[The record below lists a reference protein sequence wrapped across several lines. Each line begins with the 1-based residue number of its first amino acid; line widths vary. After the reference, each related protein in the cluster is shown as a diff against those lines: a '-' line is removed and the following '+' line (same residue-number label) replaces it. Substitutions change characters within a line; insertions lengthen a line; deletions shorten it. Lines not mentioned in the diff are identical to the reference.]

1 MTEKIR
7 ILIADDHR
15 LFRET
20 VAGLLS
26 AQDDME
32 VVGEAKDGAE
42 ALVKARE
49 LMPDLVLMDLSMPGT
64 NGLEA
69 TKAIK
74 TEMPYV
80 KIALL
85 TVHDEDENLL
95 EAVKNGAQ
103 GYLLKDISKEELLA
117 SIRGVH
123 RGEAA
128 ISQLMAGRILK
139 EFSQISQISQ
149 QASPIPVPYEELTTR
164 EQEVLQLV
172 ARGDSNREIAVALFI
187 SENTVKNHL
196 RNILAKLHLQS
207 RYQAAF
213 YAVKKGLIKP

>member
-26 AQDDME
+26 TQDDME

-64 NGLEA
+64 NGLDA

-74 TEMPYV
+74 AEMPYV

-117 SIRGVH
+117 SIRGIH

-139 EFSQISQISQ
+139 EFSQISQ

-172 ARGDSNREIAVALFI
+172 ARGDSNREIAVTLFI